1 MIAYPMTRAEQR
13 FVVWGGRLLTIVAV
27 AAVVMLGVLAFAAA

>member
-13 FVVWGGRLLTIVAV
+13 LVVWGGRLLTFAAVGTV
-27 AAVVMLGVLAFAAA
+27 AALGLLAFAAA